1 MFFLP
6 HGSTSF
12 CQKTAPLPCSLF
24 NDQIMIPSFPPSWTA
39 SAKTPTASGGN
50 ILSIGYSLM
59 KVQRRSLKKQLIIFA
74 SSLPRCCKQDCCKS
88 PICQPLRGQAAAATL
103 WKSGSWGKER
113 CGLSFTL
120 AGLQLVHWDRPTAPA
135 APMGGR
141 TSFGDSTYWSNSS
154 SPPTPV
160 HKLPLVWTG
169 GPRHGSR
176 GAQSG
181 CRRWSWTWLRA
192 LGLFGSGGVEGTG

>member
-6 HGSTSF
+6 RGSTSF

-24 NDQIMIPSFPPSWTA
+24 NDQITIPSFPPSWTA

-50 ILSIGYSLM
+50 ILSIGYFLM
-59 KVQRRSLKKQLIIFA
+59 KVRCHSLKKQLIIFA
-74 SSLPRCCKQDCCKS
+74 SSPPRCCKQDCCKS
-88 PICQPLRGQAAAATL
+88 PICQPLRGQAAATTL

-120 AGLQLVHWDRPTAPA
+120 AGLQLVHWDRLTAPA

-141 TSFGDSTYWSNSS
+141 TSCGDSTYWSNSS
-154 SPPTPV
+154 SPPAPV
-160 HKLPLVWTG
+160 HKLLSRSPVWM
-169 GPRHGSR
+169 
-176 GAQSG
+176 
-181 CRRWSWTWLRA
+181 
-192 LGLFGSGGVEGTG
+192 